1 MAKPP
6 TKETKE
12 PEKVT
17 KLTMTQV
24 DEMLT
29 LLRESPSRLAIDRC
43 CDKSPSHRY
52 WPWKRRVETFLEQLD
67 AE

>member
-6 TKETKE
+6 TKDTGLERRYAE
-12 PEKVT
+12 A
-17 KLTMTQV
+17 LG
-24 DEMLT
+24 